1 VGGSHAAAR
10 GSAGAR
16 CIGMEEGTDV
26 VRREGRDNNDGGD
39 RKSKDVCAGM
49 RELREEAGLGWCE
62 EGHELEG
69 GGELH

>member
-1 VGGSHAAAR
+1 
-10 GSAGAR
+10 
-16 CIGMEEGTDV
+16 MEEGTDV